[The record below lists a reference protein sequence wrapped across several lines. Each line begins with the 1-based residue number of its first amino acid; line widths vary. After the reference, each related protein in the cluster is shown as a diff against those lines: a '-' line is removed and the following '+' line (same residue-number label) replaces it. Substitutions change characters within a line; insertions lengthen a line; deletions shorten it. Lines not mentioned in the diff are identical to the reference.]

1 MADGMINLTIDGAP
15 VSVPP
20 GTLVI
25 EAAKQAGVL
34 VPHYCYHP
42 GLPVAGVCRMC
53 LVEVE
58 KAPKLQIACATT
70 VTEGMVVKTQTA
82 PAKSARQSVLEFLLI
97 NHPLDCPICDQA
109 GECELQDFV
118 FQEGRRGTRYGEY
131 AKRFNPVED
140 FGPDVLY
147 VPNRC
152 ILCTRCVRFM
162 EDVAKEPVLNV
173 SERGD
178 RAFIGIHPEAR
189 LDHPWAGNV
198 VDLCPV
204 GSLLSKDFLH
214 KARAWELDKTASICT
229 GCSQGCNIS
238 LDTRDEVVVRV
249 RPRPNLEVNRYFICD
264 HGRMHYRWMNRG
276 DRIEAPLIRRDGE
289 LQATDWD
296 EAFDRVV
303 GILRGAAEGGK
314 AVALVSAGASSEALA
329 EAKRLLSGFSWTG
342 AFQIVMGEEAP
353 LAGVPNLALR
363 AERAPNA
370 KGAEN
375 LGYTRDYTQA
385 LAAAKSAAVVLVLDE
400 PDCAVAT
407 NGALIYLGTAL
418 SQDAACRRADVILPI
433 ANVAEEEGTFVNRDG
448 REQRYYQAKPA
459 PGMAQPASWV
469 LGQLVDALGLAG
481 AVGGGAM
488 TFFILS
494 SAIKVFVVFNLIMVG
509 VALLTLLERRVCAWM
524 QDRLGPNRVGPQGIF
539 QPAAD
544 GLKNFLK
551 EETSPAMA
559 DKALFTLAPI
569 VSFVPALLTFAV
581 IPFASPLPTRWGLV
595 PMVVADLPVGF
606 LYILAISSLGVYGI
620 VLAGWSSNNKYAL
633 LGGVRASAQMIS
645 YEIALG
651 MSTVAVL
658 LLAGNVTLSQV
669 IAQQQQSLWFVLPLT
684 IAFLIF
690 FISALAETNRLPFD
704 LPEAEGELIAGYHT
718 EYSAMKFSMFYIAE
732 YSNMVTASALMATL
746 FFGGWDIPFTT
757 WDSAGEPTV
766 LKTIVTLLAFGAKTF
781 FFIFT
786 YIWVRWT
793 LPRFRYAQL
802 MALGWKVLLPLALLY
817 IAVLAVAIWFVRVQ
831 IGWAYGPGMALVLF
845 GLNVALLVPLVWWLD
860 RGRLVSGSMPKETT

>member
-1 MADGMINLTIDGAP
+1 MADGLINLTIDGAP

-53 LVEVE
+53 LVDIE

-70 VTEGMVVKTQTA
+70 VTEGMVVKTQTVQ
-82 PAKSARQSVLEFLLI
+82 AKDARQGVLELLLI

-118 FQEGRRGTRYGEY
+118 FQEGQAGTRYSEF

-178 RAFIGIHPEAR
+178 RAYIGIHPEAR

-229 GCSQGCNIS
+229 GCSQGCNIT

-249 RPRPNLEVNRYFICD
+249 RPRPNLEVNQYFICD

-276 DRIEAPLIRRDGE
+276 DRIEAPLVKQDGG
-289 LQATDWD
+289 LHATDWD
-296 EAFDRVV
+296 EAFARVLS
-303 GILRGAAEGGK
+303 ILRGASGK
-314 AVALVSAGASSEALA
+314 AVALVSPGASIEALA
-329 EAKRLLSGFSWTG
+329 AAKRLLSGFSWTG

-370 KGAEN
+370 RGAEQ
-375 LGYTRDYTQA
+375 LGYTRDYATA
-385 LAAAKSAAVVLVLDE
+385 IAAAKTAAVVLVLDD
-400 PDCAVAT
+400 PDCAVET

-418 SQDAACRRADVILPI
+418 GADAPCRTAEVVLPI

-448 REQRYYQAKPA
+448 REQRYFQAKPA
-459 PGMAQPASWV
+459 PGMAQPAAWV
-469 LGQLVDALGLAG
+469 LGELVAAMGLAG
-481 AVGGGAM
+481 A
-488 TFFILS
+488 S
-494 SAIKVFVVFNLIMVG
+494 
-509 VALLTLLERRVCAWM
+509 R
-524 QDRLGPNRVGPQGIF
+524 
-539 QPAAD
+539 
-544 GLKNFLK
+544 
-551 EETSPAMA
+551 
-559 DKALFTLAPI
+559 
-569 VSFVPALLTFAV
+569 
-581 IPFASPLPTRWGLV
+581 
-595 PMVVADLPVGF
+595 
-606 LYILAISSLGVYGI
+606 
-620 VLAGWSSNNKYAL
+620 
-633 LGGVRASAQMIS
+633 
-645 YEIALG
+645 
-651 MSTVAVL
+651 
-658 LLAGNVTLSQV
+658 
-669 IAQQQQSLWFVLPLT
+669 
-684 IAFLIF
+684 
-690 FISALAETNRLPFD
+690 
-704 LPEAEGELIAGYHT
+704 
-718 EYSAMKFSMFYIAE
+718 
-732 YSNMVTASALMATL
+732 
-746 FFGGWDIPFTT
+746 
-757 WDSAGEPTV
+757 
-766 LKTIVTLLAFGAKTF
+766 
-781 FFIFT
+781 
-786 YIWVRWT
+786 
-793 LPRFRYAQL
+793 
-802 MALGWKVLLPLALLY
+802 
-817 IAVLAVAIWFVRVQ
+817 
-831 IGWAYGPGMALVLF
+831 
-845 GLNVALLVPLVWWLD
+845 
-860 RGRLVSGSMPKETT
+860 